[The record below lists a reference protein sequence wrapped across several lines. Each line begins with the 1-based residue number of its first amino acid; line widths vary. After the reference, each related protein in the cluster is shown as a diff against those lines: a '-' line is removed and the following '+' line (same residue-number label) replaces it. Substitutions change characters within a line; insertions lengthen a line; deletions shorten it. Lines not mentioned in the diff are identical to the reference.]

1 VRFKAEACGK
11 MSNPA
16 LVLTA
21 MTPNSLRIR
30 ASFSFKGE
38 DYELDTVIDLDRSH
52 SEPGETPNF
61 HLLLA
66 RACGIDPYSY
76 LYEVLESHD
85 LEFFEATGAA
95 AEACRDGVFDWAQFE
110 QARRSQDDWESVRTL
125 AEQTLTPQELDARP
139 ELMLALLAAYR
150 AGRMSAG

>member
-1 VRFKAEACGK
+1 MGDACGK
-11 MSNPA
+11 MSTHA
-16 LVLTA
+16 LASTA

-38 DYELDTVIDLDRSH
+38 AFALDTVIDLDRSH
-52 SEPGETPNF
+52 SEAGETPNF

-76 LYEVLESHD
+76 LYEALESHD
-85 LEFFEATGAA
+85 LEFFQATGAA
-95 AEACRDGVFDWAQFE
+95 AEACHDGVFDWAQFE
-110 QARRSQDDWESVRTL
+110 RERRIQDDWGSVRNL
-125 AEQTLTPQELDARP
+125 AEQTLTRQELDARP

-150 AGRMSAG
+150 AGRASAA

>member
-1 VRFKAEACGK
+1 

-16 LVLTA
+16 LALTA

-95 AEACRDGVFDWAQFE
+95 AEACRDGGHDERAEDHAQ
-110 QARRSQDDWESVRTL
+110 RRL
-125 AEQTLTPQELDARP
+125 PA
-139 ELMLALLAAYR
+139 
-150 AGRMSAG
+150 

>member
-1 VRFKAEACGK
+1 
-11 MSNPA
+11 MSNLASAIPI
-16 LVLTA
+16 

-38 DYELDTVIDLDRSH
+38 AHELDTVIDLECSH
-52 SEPGETPNF
+52 SEAGETPNF

-76 LYEVLESHD
+76 LYEVLESHE

-95 AEACRDGVFDWAQFE
+95 AEACRDGGFDWAQFE
-110 QARRSQDDWESVRTL
+110 QARRSQGDWESVRTL

-150 AGRMSAG
+150 AGRASAG